1 MSRERYWGLYNL
13 SKGEWI
19 PNRTDSKNLRFETL
33 DDAAKYA
40 GVNDLPRWIVP
51 CPFYVV
57 RKPKSVSP
65 ALEKVLE
72 AARRIA
78 QWSPHPPGGI
88 KAAIEEYDGKEYMY
102 LGGGSGRFPG

>member
-1 MSRERYWGLYNL
+1 MSRERYWGLYDVGQRQWL
-13 SKGEWI
+13 DVDHEW
-19 PNRTDSKNLRFETL
+19 K
-33 DDAAKYA
+33 AKP
-40 GVNDLPRWIVP
+40 VKPRMRHDTIYEAMSFLENGNYPRCIVP
-51 CPFYVV
+51 RPFYVV

-102 LGGGSGRFPG
+102 ESLA